1 MHIHLGFLT
10 PLLWCAVAFVAIQLR
25 HRRKME
31 RLRLGVTDPRERLR
45 DIGERLRDTGE
56 RMRDRY
62 ATTGERMRD
71 RYATTGERMRDRYD
85 MPQAEPDLPSADRRE
100 LEALR
105 ERVKVLERIATEDRK
120 PLELAREIEALRDR

>member
-62 ATTGERMRD
+62 T
-71 RYATTGERMRDRYD
+71 TTGERMRDRYD

>member
-31 RLRLGVTDPRERLR
+31 GLRLGMPDPRERLR
-45 DIGERLRDTGE
+45 DIGERLRETGE

-62 ATTGERMRD
+62 PV
-71 RYATTGERMRDRYD
+71 
-85 MPQAEPDLPSADRRE
+85 PQAERELPSAERRE

-105 ERVKVLERIATEDRK
+105 ERVKVLERIATADRK
-120 PLELAREIEALRDR
+120 THDLAQEIEALRDR

>member
-1 MHIHLGFLT
+1 MHHFGFLT

-31 RLRLGVTDPRERLR
+31 RIRLGQPDPR
-45 DIGERLRDTGE
+45 DSYT
-56 RMRDRY
+56 
-62 ATTGERMRD
+62 
-71 RYATTGERMRDRYD
+71 
-85 MPQAEPDLPSADRRE
+85 PSAPPRGYEPTKFTSTSSEARNNEQRE

-120 PLELAREIEALRDR
+120 THELAQEIEALRDR